1 MLPPSPASNSRR
13 SFLQGIGGFAAAA
26 ALSPA
31 LRSAVPATPAPVDRA
46 SGVKLK
52 LALNAY
58 SFNQAL
64 RAGQMSLDDL
74 IRFCADERIDG
85 LDLTGYYLPGYPKV
99 ADDRFLHELKRKAF
113 VNGVSISGT
122 GVRNDFAQPDAT
134 ARRADVQLVKEW
146 IEVAAKLGAP
156 VLRVFSGK
164 SVPPGRTF
172 DEVLAWMTADLQE
185 CVEHG
190 RRHGVMIGVQHHH
203 DFLKTAAETIRLV
216 EAVNSAWFG
225 VILDIGSLR
234 QGDPYAEIGKLI
246 PYAVSWQVKET
257 VWSGTTQLPVDLAR
271 LKRLILQSG
280 YRGFLP
286 VEALGANLTRERVA
300 GFVARVR
307 TEFGL

>member
-1 MLPPSPASNSRR
+1 MTPFSSSPFPRR
-13 SFLQGIGGFAAAA
+13 SFLQGLGGLSAATAF
-26 ALSPA
+26 SPA
-31 LRSAVPATPAPVDRA
+31 LLSAAPATTARVDRA
-46 SGVKLK
+46 TGVKLK
-52 LALNAY
+52 LALNAF

-64 RAGQMSLDDL
+64 RSGEMSLDAL
-74 IRFCADERIDG
+74 IRFCADEGVDG
-85 LDLTGYYLPGYPKV
+85 LDLTGYYLPGYPRV
-99 ADDRFLHELKRKAF
+99 AEERFLHELKRKAF

-122 GVRNDFAQPDAT
+122 GVRNDFAQPDAA

-190 RRHGVMIGVQHHH
+190 RKHGVMIGVQHHH
-203 DFLKTAAETIRLV
+203 DYLKTAAETIRLV
-216 EAVNSAWFG
+216 EAVNSTWFG
-225 VILDIGSLR
+225 LILDIGSLR
-234 QGDPYAEIGKLI
+234 QSDPYAEIEKLI
-246 PYAVSWQVKET
+246 PYAVSWQVKEK
-257 VWSGTTQLPVDLAR
+257 VWSGTTQLPVDLPR
-271 LKRLILQSG
+271 LKRLIHQCG

-286 VEALGANLTRERVA
+286 VEALGANLTREQIA
-300 GFVARVR
+300 LFIARVR